1 MLTKKDKTKLAGFYN
16 YQAEKEKEEPYEIE
30 WDQEEYEN
38 TIDMLETHNKYLYEK
53 LQEADEKIDTIIK
66 WLENDITYY
75 EEDDYVEIPYN
86 IFKENH
92 ERMLDILRGN
102 DEN

>member
-16 YQAEKEKEEPYEIE
+16 YHAEKENNANYIE

-53 LQEADEKIDTIIK
+53 LQEADVKLKRIKNIYTSMQYSAPEIMYIFIEK
-66 WLENDITYY
+66 LGYVLGG
-75 EEDDYVEIPYN
+75 EDNEQ
-86 IFKENH
+86 
-92 ERMLDILRGN
+92 
-102 DEN
+102 